1 LPTRRLRR
9 GRQALPAGSLLITG
23 ADDAQITPLLHDLA
37 LDAAHLA
44 AAPSVASHAAT
55 APRVAL
61 MHTWLATQTE
71 GWWRYA
77 FDTAGVPY
85 DYISTQTAAS
95 EADLRAKYDVIVFAP
110 VGGGPRRTSS
120 TAFPCGTTPCRGRS
134 RT

>member
-1 LPTRRLRR
+1 M
-9 GRQALPAGSLLITG
+9 
-23 ADDAQITPLLHDLA
+23 LHDLA
-37 LDAAHLA
+37 LDAAHLCRRA
-44 AAPSVASHAAT
+44 LRAHPRRT
-55 APRVAL
+55 APRIAF

-85 DYISTQTAAS
+85 DYISTQTAAD

-110 VGGGPRRTSS
+110 VAARRRRASS